1 MYVYATPECKRK
13 ARQYNVEAVV
23 EKLCEEAEPLS
34 RFKRFSHVYLKK
46 TVDRNLRLIAK
57 LVETSERE
65 PVLCLLDILK
75 RGDAE
80 YEIDFCFEPETFGEN
95 RLEPLLDIEQLREW
109 LNEKKKLQERSESKA
124 QPIPVE
130 LLPWLELPKW
140 GLDARELV
148 ICESEE
154 WVRRFKL
161 NTIQLDWHFYW
172 QIVFNIIEN
181 RSSESQG
188 WAEEETEWGGVKLCG
203 NPDGRYV
210 LFSRLE
216 TAETGETA
224 ARKVIF
230 LLAPFNRKP
239 APKEIEE
246 VGRETNLFK
255 LDGSQL
261 SGALALK
268 DLAPYARRSYP
279 GYILYDRDSW
289 REIECDD
296 EANIA
301 LSAEE
306 EQILQSVSAPGNKS
320 LPIFINGRAGS
331 GKSTILFYLFAD
343 YCARYQ
349 EYCQQQGK
357 SFGEKP
363 HPLFLTYSKS
373 LLDVAQNVVRR
384 IVASHHKFVAKRT
397 EESQKLSADDLQP
410 LFQTFRDFILDLL
423 PPAERDR
430 FHPEKEISFYHFREL
445 YKKCKLP
452 EAKDRDCP
460 PELCWHIIKTFI
472 KGYDLDEEVDPEYY
486 RVFVPKKE
494 RSVEPALF
502 KKIYETIWEK
512 WYKRLTAADGEDRY
526 WDDQDLV
533 RKVLESGRYS
543 HEYTAI
549 FCDEAQDF
557 TSLDLKLIR
566 QLSVFS
572 QYDFGYQQVPS
583 LPFAFAGDPFQTL
596 NPTGFRWERVGAS
609 FYSEVLANPSSARKL
624 DLEMNF
630 QELELNYRSS
640 RPIVRF
646 TNLIQL
652 WRCVRFGLDDLKP
665 QKPWQKKDSYL
676 EPHKFI
682 LGENLSLENLKPHIQ
697 KKPIF
702 IIPCEAGGEID
713 YIRNDRVLREI
724 FPDVT
729 EDNPPENLCS
739 AIKAK
744 GLEFPLVILYK
755 FGDELH
761 KRYSQR
767 DVWERAGDRSDHLV
781 GLEYFFNKLYVAASR
796 AMSDLF
802 VIDSKEGDRILWQYA
817 GDSEI
822 ERFLQQVDGGAT
834 WKDLVGSIALGED
847 IAALDKDNRQSQADQ
862 LKKRGLK
869 EKDPQDLRAAAK
881 FYRALACAEEAK
893 RCSAFAL
900 KFDRK
905 YREAGHIFLEIGE
918 KEAAWEC
925 FWDGLCW
932 QNLLEWYSVS
942 PERKREYH
950 PLVKFMAENPKT
962 QEGINDFTEFLENL
976 ELEQL
981 QENRKRQQWQQAVR
995 EYAGQIQG
1003 LTIFQQVHR
1012 QDWQRFGE
1020 IVEKLADARYNGMRE
1035 LAGDFFF
1042 RTGTR
1047 ENLERALECWEAC
1060 EATQKREYYLAKAE
1074 LTKIPERLEY
1084 LEKAKDFQRLL
1095 QEWERAG
1102 KPVSAPWAKHVES
1115 VLDSQQ
1121 RHTDLAEF
1129 LIRGKQWL
1137 KAIEMLENHPETAS
1151 LGFYV
1156 VRELARSNLA
1166 AENFMEDMCRRYER
1180 FISTHVLSNPN
1191 WQQHVSAREVGAAL
1205 EKTGELVATLKF
1217 YEGFTDSRDQTL
1229 KNFAR
1234 ERWLK
1239 VKKKQADYHQN
1250 KGETKKAEEIRAE
1263 IIQKANE
1270 WRISTARLI
1279 CRQPGAPVRE
1289 FCLDGSSKYKVGRF
1303 NSEDGGDALI
1313 DLQKFP
1319 EGEYISRSHAEIYQE
1334 GGEWKVLDTGSRGG
1348 VFIQRAGEERRQAK
1362 IDVPEILEAGDE
1374 VVFATI
1380 SFRFQ
1385 TP

>member
-1 MYVYATPECKRK
+1 MHVYATPECKRK
-13 ARQYNVEAVV
+13 AKQHNVEAVL
-23 EKLCEEAEPLS
+23 EKLSEEAEPLS
-34 RFKRFSHVYLKK
+34 RFRRFSHVYLKK

-57 LVETSERE
+57 LVETPERE
-65 PVLCLLDILK
+65 QVLCLLDILK
-75 RGDAE
+75 RGDAD
-80 YEIDFCFEPETFGEN
+80 YEIDFCFEPETFAEQ

-109 LNEKKKLQERSESKA
+109 LNAQKRLQERSESKA
-124 QPIPVE
+124 KPVPVE

-140 GLDARELV
+140 GLDAQELV

-161 NTIQLDWHFYW
+161 NTIQRDWHFYW
-172 QIVFNIIEN
+172 EIVFNLVEN
-181 RSSESQG
+181 CSSALQE
-188 WAEEETEWGGVKLCG
+188 WAEEETEWRGVKLCG

-210 LFSRLE
+210 LFSRLDTAE
-216 TAETGETA
+216 TAETA
-224 ARKVIF
+224 ARQVIF
-230 LLAPFNRKP
+230 LLAPFNGKP
-239 APKEIEE
+239 APKEIED
-246 VGRETNLFK
+246 VGRETHVFK
-255 LDGSQL
+255 LGSSQL
-261 SGALALK
+261 SDVPALK

-279 GYILYDRDSW
+279 GYILYDKDSW
-289 REIECDD
+289 SEIECDD

-343 YCARYQ
+343 YCARHQ
-349 EYCQQQGK
+349 EYCKQQGK

-373 LLDVAQNVVRR
+373 LLDVAQKVVRR

-397 EESQKLSADDLQP
+397 EEIQKLSAEDLQP

-423 PPAERDR
+423 PPNERDR
-430 FHPEKEISFYHFREL
+430 FQPEKEISFYHFREL
-445 YKKCKLP
+445 YKTCRLP
-452 EAKDRDCP
+452 EAKDKDCP

-486 RVFVPKKE
+486 RAFVPRRE
-494 RSVEPALF
+494 RTVEPALF
-502 KKIYETIWEK
+502 TKIYESIWER
-512 WYKRLTAADGEDRY
+512 WYKRLTAADGEGY

-533 RKVLESGRYS
+533 RKVLESGSSS
-543 HEYTAI
+543 HDYTAI

-557 TSLDLKLIR
+557 TSLELKLIR

-572 QYDFGYQQVPS
+572 QYDFGYQPVPS

-596 NPTGFRWERVGAS
+596 NPTGFRWERVGSS
-609 FYSEVLANPSSARKL
+609 FYSEVLANPIGGKKL
-624 DLEMNF
+624 ALEMNF

-640 RPIVRF
+640 RPIVRL

-665 QKPWQKKDSYL
+665 QKPWQNKDSSL
-676 EPHKFI
+676 EPQKFI
-682 LGENLSLENLKPHIQ
+682 LGENLSLEKLKPHIE

-713 YIRNDRVLREI
+713 YIRNDQVLREI

-729 EDNPPENLCS
+729 EENPPENLCS

-767 DVWERAGDRSDHLV
+767 EVWDRAGDRSDPLV

-822 ERFLQQVDGGAT
+822 ERFLQLAGGGAS
-834 WKDLVGSIALGED
+834 WKDLVGSISLGED
-847 IAALDKDNRQSQADQ
+847 IAALDKDNRQSQAEQ
-862 LKKRGLK
+862 LKKRGLQ
-869 EKDPQDLRAAAK
+869 EKDPQYLRAAAK
-881 FYRALACAEEAK
+881 FYRALGCAEEAK
-893 RCSAFAL
+893 GCAASAF

-905 YREAGHIFLEIGE
+905 YSEAGQLFLEIGDR
-918 KEAAWEC
+918 KQAWEC

-932 QNLLEWYSVS
+932 QNLLEWYSLS
-942 PERKREYH
+942 PDGKREYR
-950 PLVKFMAENPKT
+950 PLVEFMAENPKT
-962 QEGINDFTEFLENL
+962 PEGINAFTEFLETL

-981 QENRKRQQWQQAVR
+981 RENRKRQQWQKAVG
-995 EYAGQIQG
+995 EYAEQIRV
-1003 LTIFQQVHR
+1003 QQLHR
-1012 QDWQRFGE
+1012 QDWLRFGE

-1035 LAGDFFF
+1035 LAGDCFF

-1047 ENLERALECWEAC
+1047 ENLERAVECWEAC
-1060 EATQKREYYLAKAE
+1060 GETQKREYYLAKAE
-1074 LTKIPERLEY
+1074 VSKLLPERLEY

-1095 QEWERAG
+1095 GEWERAG
-1102 KPVSAPWAKHVES
+1102 KPVTPLWSKYIEPVLES
-1115 VLDSQQ
+1115 QK
-1121 RHTDLAEF
+1121 RYADLAEC
-1129 LIRGKQWL
+1129 LIRGTQWL
-1137 KAIEMLENHPETAS
+1137 KAIDVLEKHPETAS

-1156 VRELARSNLA
+1156 VRELAGSNLA
-1166 AENFMEDMCRRYER
+1166 AENFLEDMCRRYER

-1191 WQQHVSAREVGAAL
+1191 WLQRVSPQEVGAAL
-1205 EKTGELVATLKF
+1205 EKTGELVATLRF
-1217 YEGFTDSRDQTL
+1217 YEGFTSSRDQNQ
-1229 KNFAR
+1229 KKWAR

-1239 VKKKQADYHQN
+1239 NKIKQADYHRH
-1250 KGETKKAEEIRAE
+1250 KGEINRAEELREE
-1263 IIQKANE
+1263 ILLKANE
-1270 WRISTARLI
+1270 WRISLARLI
-1279 CRQPGAPVRE
+1279 CRHAGAPVRE
-1289 FCLDGSSKYKVGRF
+1289 FFLDGSRKYRVGRF
-1303 NSEDGGDALI
+1303 TSDAGRDDII

-1319 EGEYISRSHAEIYQE
+1319 QGEYISRSHAEIYQE

-1348 VFIQRAGEERRQAK
+1348 VFIQRAGQERRHAK
-1362 IDVPEILEAGDE
+1362 IDVPEILKAGDQ

-1380 SFRFQ
+1380 PFVFE

>member
-13 ARQYNVEAVV
+13 AKQYNVEDVV
-23 EKLCEEAEPLS
+23 DKLCEEENPLS
-34 RFKRFSHVYLKK
+34 RFRRFSHVYLKK

-80 YEIDFCFEPETFGEN
+80 YEKDFCFEPESFGEN
-95 RLEPLLDIEQLREW
+95 RLEPLLEIEQLREW
-109 LNEKKKLQERSESKA
+109 LNEQQNLPEVSESQA
-124 QPIPVE
+124 QRIPEE
-130 LLPWLELPKW
+130 LRLWLERPEW
-140 GLDARELV
+140 GLEAQELV

-161 NTIQLDWHFYW
+161 DTIKLDWYFYW
-172 QIVFNIIEN
+172 EIVFKLIEN
-181 RSSESQG
+181 TSSESQEL
-188 WAEEETEWGGVKLCG
+188 AEEETEWRGVKLCG
-203 NPDGRYV
+203 NTDGRYV
-210 LFSRLE
+210 LFSRIE
-216 TAETGETA
+216 TAETADTA

-246 VGRETNLFK
+246 VRRGTNIFP
-255 LDGSQL
+255 LDSSLL

-279 GYILYDRDSW
+279 GYMLYDKESW

-306 EQILQSVSAPGNKS
+306 EQILLSVSAPGNKS

-343 YCARYQ
+343 YCARHQ

-357 SFGEKP
+357 SFGETP

-373 LLDVAQNVVRR
+373 LLEIAQKVVGR

-397 EESQKLSADDLQP
+397 EESQKLSAENLQP
-410 LFQTFRDFILDLL
+410 LFKTFRDFILDLL
-423 PPAERDR
+423 PPDERDR
-430 FHPEKEISFYHFREL
+430 FQPEKEISFYHFREL

-452 EAKDRDCP
+452 EAKDKDCP

-486 RVFVPKKE
+486 RSFVPRRE
-494 RSVEPALF
+494 RTVDPELF
-502 KKIYETIWEK
+502 KKIYKTIWER
-512 WYKRLTAADGEDRY
+512 WYKNLTAADSEGY

-533 RKVLESGRYS
+533 RKVLESGSYP
-543 HEYTAI
+543 HDYTAI

-557 TSLDLKLIR
+557 TSLELKLIR

-572 QYDFGYQQVPS
+572 QYDFGYQPVPS

-596 NPTGFRWERVGAS
+596 NPTGFRWERVGSS
-609 FYSEVLANPSSARKL
+609 FYSEVIANPIGGKKL

-630 QELELNYRSS
+630 QQLELNYRSS
-640 RPIVRF
+640 RPIVRL

-665 QKPWQKKDSYL
+665 QKPWQNKDSSL
-676 EPHKFI
+676 EPQKFI
-682 LGENLSLENLKPHIQ
+682 LGENLSLEKLKAHIQ

-713 YIRNDRVLREI
+713 YIRNDEVLHEI

-729 EDNPPENLCS
+729 EENPPENLYS

-744 GLEFPLVILYK
+744 GLEFPLVVLYK

-761 KRYSQR
+761 KRYSHKV
-767 DVWERAGDRSDHLV
+767 VWDSAGERSDHLV

-802 VIDSKEGDRILWQYA
+802 VIDSKEGDRMLWQYA
-817 GDSEI
+817 GGSEI
-822 ERFLQQVDGGAT
+822 ERFLQLASGGAN
-834 WKDLVGSIALGED
+834 WKDLVGTLALGED
-847 IAALDKDNRQSQADQ
+847 IAALDKDNRQSQAEQ
-862 LKKRGLK
+862 LKKRGMQ
-869 EKDPQDLRAAAK
+869 EKDPQDLRAAGK
-881 FYRALACAEEAK
+881 FYRALGCAEEAK
-893 RCSAFAL
+893 RCAASAL
-900 KFDRK
+900 KFDRQ
-905 YREAGHIFLEIGE
+905 YREAGQLFLELGE
-918 KEAAWEC
+918 QKLAWEC

-932 QNLLEWYSVS
+932 QNLLEWHLGD
-942 PERKREYH
+942 PEGKREYR
-950 PLVKFMAENPKT
+950 PLVEFMAETPKT
-962 QEGINDFTEFLENL
+962 QEGINDFTEFLETL

-981 QENRKRQQWQQAVR
+981 KENRKRQQWQKAVG
-995 EYAGQIQG
+995 EYAGLIQG
-1003 LTIFQQVHR
+1003 LTIFQQVH
-1012 QDWQRFGE
+1012 QPNWQRFGD
-1020 IVEKLADARYNGMRE
+1020 IVEKLAEARYSGMRE
-1035 LAGDFFF
+1035 LAGDCFF

-1047 ENLERALECWEAC
+1047 ENLERAVECWETC
-1060 EATQKREYYLAKAE
+1060 GATQKREYYLAKAE
-1074 LTKIPERLEY
+1074 LSKLLPERLEY

-1095 QEWERAG
+1095 GEWERAG
-1102 KPVSAPWAKHVES
+1102 KPVTPLWSKYVEPI
-1115 VLDSQQ
+1115 LDSQK
-1121 RHTDLAEF
+1121 RYADLAEC
-1129 LIRGKQWL
+1129 LIRGNQWL
-1137 KAIEMLENHPETAS
+1137 KAIEVLEKHPETAS

-1156 VRELARSNLA
+1156 VRELAGSNLA
-1166 AENFMEDMCRRYER
+1166 AENFLEDMCRRYER
-1180 FISTHVLSNPN
+1180 FISTHVLANPN
-1191 WQQHVSAREVGAAL
+1191 WLQHVSAQDVGAAL

-1217 YEGFTDSRDQTL
+1217 YEGFTESRDQTL
-1229 KNFAR
+1229 KQLAR
-1234 ERWLK
+1234 QRWLK
-1239 VKKKQADYHQN
+1239 NKIKQADYHQN
-1250 KGETKKAEEIRAE
+1250 KGETNRSEEIRAE
-1263 IIQKANE
+1263 ILRKANE

-1279 CRQPGAPVRE
+1279 CRHAGAPVRE
-1289 FCLDGSSKYKVGRF
+1289 FFLDGSSRYRIGRF
-1303 NSEDGGDALI
+1303 SSEAGRDDII

-1319 EGEYISRSHAEIYQE
+1319 QGEYISRSHAEIYQE
-1334 GGEWKVLDTGSRGG
+1334 GGEWKVLDTGSRAG
-1348 VFIQRAGEERRQAK
+1348 VFIQRAGQERRHAK
-1362 IDVPEILEAGDE
+1362 VDVPEIIKAGDE

-1380 SFRFQ
+1380 PFLFQ